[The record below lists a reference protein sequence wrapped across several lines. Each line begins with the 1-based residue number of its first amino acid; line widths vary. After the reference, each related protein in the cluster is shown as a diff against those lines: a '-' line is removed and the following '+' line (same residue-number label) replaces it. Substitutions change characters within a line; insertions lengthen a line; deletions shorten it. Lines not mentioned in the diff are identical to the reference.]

1 MVIVLKPTGR
11 LRETEPGLRPAL
23 TYLQNNPLSNP
34 SQFSVMQMSQDAGF
48 PENAVFVIGAG
59 HFGARA
65 VKLLVSRLNSPMW
78 VVDSDERRLER
89 LEGKS
94 VRTFLAEGI
103 QFITENFN
111 RFRPSNL
118 IVPAVPLH
126 LASEWLKTCS
136 PTNLLIRNRE
146 VPAEIKPLVP
156 FAWDGRDGD
165 LLVSYADFRCPDD
178 CPEPEGYCTVTR
190 KSREMPLH
198 RLLENIQVTGY
209 RVHILES
216 RQLAPGVGGYRAED
230 LRQIYDRVRRGGRG
244 RWLVGTACKCHG
256 VVTAVEVEPRGD
268 IL

>member
-1 MVIVLKPTGR
+1 MVIVLKLTGR

-23 TYLQNNPLSNP
+23 TYLQNPPLSNP
-34 SQFSVMQMSQDAGF
+34 SQFSAMKMSQDAGF

-78 VVDSDERRLER
+78 VVDSDERRLEQ
-89 LEGKS
+89 LEGNS
-94 VRTFLAEGI
+94 VHTFLGEGI
-103 QFITENFN
+103 DFITENFD

-156 FAWDGRDGD
+156 FAWDGRDGA
-165 LLVSYADFRCPDD
+165 SA
-178 CPEPEGYCTVTR
+178 
-190 KSREMPLH
+190 REL
-198 RLLENIQVTGY
+198 
-209 RVHILES
+209 
-216 RQLAPGVGGYRAED
+216 
-230 LRQIYDRVRRGGRG
+230 
-244 RWLVGTACKCHG
+244 C
-256 VVTAVEVEPRGD
+256 
-268 IL
+268 

>member
-1 MVIVLKPTGR
+1 MVIVLKLTGR

-23 TYLQNNPLSNP
+23 TYLQVPPLPIP
-34 SQFSVMQMSQDAGF
+34 SRFSAMKMSQDAGF

-65 VKLLVSRLNSPMW
+65 VRLFVSRLNWPMW
-78 VVDSDERRLER
+78 VVDSNEKRLAQ
-89 LEGKS
+89 LEGNS
-94 VRTFLAEGI
+94 VRTFLGEGI
-103 QFITENFN
+103 DFITENFD
-111 RFRPSNL
+111 RFHPSNL
-118 IVPAVPLH
+118 IVPAIPLH

-136 PTNLLIRNRE
+136 PTTLLIRSRE

-156 FAWDGRDGD
+156 FAWDGRAGD
-165 LLVSYADFRCPDD
+165 LLASYADFRCPDD
-178 CPEPEGYCTVTR
+178 CPEPEGYCSVTR
-190 KSREMPLH
+190 KRREMPLH

-216 RQLAPGVGGYRAED
+216 RQLAPGVGGYRVED
-230 LRQIYDRVRRGGRG
+230 LKQLYDRVRRGGRG

-268 IL
+268 IS

>member
-1 MVIVLKPTGR
+1 MK
-11 LRETEPGLRPAL
+11 
-23 TYLQNNPLSNP
+23 
-34 SQFSVMQMSQDAGF
+34 MSQDAGF

-89 LEGKS
+89 LEGDS
-94 VRTFLAEGI
+94 VHRFLGEGVD
-103 QFITENFN
+103 FIAENFD

-136 PTNLLIRNRE
+136 PTSLLIRNRE
-146 VPAEIKPLVP
+146 VPAKIKLLMP
-156 FAWDGRDGD
+156 FSWDGNDGS
-165 LLVSYADFRCPDD
+165 LLLSYADFRCPDD

-190 KSREMPLH
+190 KSRKMPLH
-198 RLLENIQVTGY
+198 RLLESIQVTGY

-216 RQLAPGVGGYRAED
+216 RQMAPGVGGYRVED
-230 LRQIYDRVRRGGRG
+230 LRQLYDRVRRGGRG

-268 IL
+268 LS